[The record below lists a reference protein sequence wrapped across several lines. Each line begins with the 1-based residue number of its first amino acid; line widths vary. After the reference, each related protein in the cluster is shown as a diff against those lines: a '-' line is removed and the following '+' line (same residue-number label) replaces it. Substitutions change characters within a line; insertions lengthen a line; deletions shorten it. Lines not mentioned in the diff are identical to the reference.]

1 MDHVYFLYC
10 HLFPLTAGL
19 CGSPR
24 ITDVGGVPYLI
35 PLVQK
40 HKVFVFD
47 NRDNEQCSAMN
58 GIVTHCLLSSQE
70 YDMNTVAQKL
80 ELPGAFILGAAAGP
94 ARILGMNA
102 EVSHFNPLSGRAAV
116 WVPCAVLCHSY
127 ATPYSVYT
135 I

>member
-1 MDHVYFLYC
+1 MLLFNTSFNTFVCVDHVYFLS
-10 HLFPLTAGL
+10 PLTAGL

-47 NRDNEQCSAMN
+47 NRDNEQRSEVN
-58 GIVTHCLLSSQE
+58 GIITHCLHSSQE

-102 EVSHFNPLSGRAAV
+102 EVSHFKPLSGRQR
-116 WVPCAVLCHSY
+116 
-127 ATPYSVYT
+127 T
-135 I
+135 IIISEAL